1 MQHPTRR
8 RLAQRLLSVAAT
20 AVGVVCDCSCCSYC
34 NGVCGGGVPECT
46 LSRGSKHSTSAQ
58 QCTTCTGNSSGGGG
72 TSGTAQTAVPLPT
85 PPPPLSC
92 RSISV
97 LPTPTPSACAALRS
111 SASPN
116 AGRSRRLLC
125 ARHPQRLAH
134 LYTPS
139 SPPSSPPP
147 PCDTASLPTPGQSP
161 LARGGHPR
169 AACPPWLLYLARVVR
184 GSGSSSSSSS
194 SSGSSSGTCAV
205 GSTCRCA
212 TGAGGSFA
220 HVHRQLRQTI
230 RIYTYSH
237 FTPNM
242 YNLHGYLLL
251 LR

>member
-1 MQHPTRR
+1 MELRARR
-8 RLAQRLLSVAAT
+8 EEAVTASGAHVAEAP
-20 AVGVVCDCSCCSYC
+20 AGDAAIPGPDAY
-34 NGVCGGGVPECT
+34 
-46 LSRGSKHSTSAQ
+46 STSLVGASRPSL
-58 QCTTCTGNSSGGGG
+58 CVLHSLLLYIGSGRSGGGG
-72 TSGTAQTAVPLPT
+72 TSGTAQPAVPLPT
-85 PPPPLSC
+85 PPPPLRC